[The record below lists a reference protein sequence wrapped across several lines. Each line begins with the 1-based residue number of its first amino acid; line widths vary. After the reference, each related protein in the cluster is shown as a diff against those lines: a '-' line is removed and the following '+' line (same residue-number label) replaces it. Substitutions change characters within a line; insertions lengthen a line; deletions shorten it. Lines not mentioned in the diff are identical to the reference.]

1 MTEIRN
7 RFVAIHLGSKQDTKA
22 RAFANFAARASS
34 YPNNG
39 G

>member
-7 RFVAIHLGSKQDTKA
+7 HFVAIHLGGKQDTKA
-22 RAFANFAARASS
+22 LAFANFAARASS